1 MELATVPA
9 QEVAV
14 PGGRLGQRL
23 FALYRRHERIAPAV
37 FFFAGIGWD
46 AATVFRI
53 DALVDN
59 VLVALYLAALGVVVT
74 ASALD
79 RAGQLR
85 SRLLARWRPWFPAA
99 MQFFLGALFSV
110 FVFFY
115 SQSASLSQT
124 SVYLGLLVALL
135 VANEFLHRRM
145 LDLHLG
151 LGLYYVAL
159 ASFLVYFLPVVTGR
173 MGTAMFVVGTLAAA
187 GTVLAIV
194 SLLRRRGVFTSA
206 RQVASVTALVVVL
219 FGFHQAAYHLNWIPP
234 VPIALRDA
242 GIYREVVRE
251 GDTYRMRFAPQPWWM
266 FWRRDER
273 DLAWRPGESVYCF
286 TAVFAPTR
294 LQSRIVHVWE
304 RLDEASGEW
313 AESDRIGYD
322 IVGGR
327 DYGYRGY
334 TLKRTMRPG
343 RWRVRV
349 ETSGGRLLSR
359 IPFTVR
365 EAEPAD
371 TAWAWIT
378 AR

>member
-1 MELATVPA
+1 MD
-9 QEVAV
+9 
-14 PGGRLGQRL
+14 
-23 FALYRRHERIAPAV
+23 YR
-37 FFFAGIGWD
+37 
-46 AATVFRI
+46 
-53 DALVDN
+53 
-59 VLVALYLAALGVVVT
+59 
-74 ASALD
+74 
-79 RAGQLR
+79 
-85 SRLLARWRPWFPAA
+85 
-99 MQFFLGALFSV
+99 
-110 FVFFY
+110 
-115 SQSASLSQT
+115 
-124 SVYLGLLVALL
+124 
-135 VANEFLHRRM
+135 
-145 LDLHLG
+145 
-151 LGLYYVAL
+151 
-159 ASFLVYFLPVVTGR
+159 TG
-173 MGTAMFVVGTLAAA
+173 T
-187 GTVLAIV
+187 
-194 SLLRRRGVFTSA
+194 
-206 RQVASVTALVVVL
+206 
-219 FGFHQAAYHLNWIPP
+219 
-234 VPIALRDA
+234 
-242 GIYREVVRE
+242 
-251 GDTYRMRFAPQPWWM
+251 QPWWM

-273 DLAWRPGESVYCF
+273 DLAWRPGEPVYCF